1 MKEVTRMHLAKT
13 PYSVEVDAKKTLE
26 GYLAAIEKMM
36 QAEPEVMR
44 EIEAR
49 MVELL
54 AERGVA
60 KDGVISLDDVNAL
73 KTQMGDP
80 KEFSENGETRES
92 SNETVES
99 PSDTRRK
106 SQKRLMRDAQQGVLG
121 GVCSGL
127 AAYFGID
134 VVLVRLIA
142 VGLLFVSFGTA
153 VLAYIVLWLVVPE
166 AKTAADKLQ
175 MRGEPVTLD
184 SLKNFS
190 MGEITG
196 RDIVSNGSEIA
207 RKCIGITT
215 GVIALIMMAGFLI
228 ALVVG
233 GWSGFSIIGL
243 LDSFAAQ
250 PYVLGML
257 ISLIIGGVALVLL
270 CGLFA
275 AMALTWRARRSV
287 VLSMLAALI
296 VGSLAVSST
305 AIFGLQVSAELP
317 RDVKRLTRVVKLDLP
332 DMTGVKSIRMKDD
345 TMHLSLQYKKSS
357 EPTRA
362 ELHYMD
368 LKGVEKPEVKFDRQ
382 GDVLYVNVSH
392 KSNSRC
398 VNGSAGAVFLL
409 GSRTGMLC
417 GGDFNWAR
425 VVFYGPVDIVT
436 GDTNQFELAE

>member
-1 MKEVTRMHLAKT
+1 MHLAKT
-13 PYSVEVDAKKTLE
+13 PYSVEVDAKKALE
-26 GYLAAIEKMM
+26 GYLVAIEKTM

-99 PSDTRRK
+99 PSDMHRK
-106 SQKRLMRDAQQGVLG
+106 SQKRLMRDTQQGVLG

-296 VGSLAVSST
+296 VGSLAISST
-305 AIFGLQVSAELP
+305 AILGLQVSAELP

-345 TMHLSLQYKKSS
+345 AMHLSLQYKKSS

-368 LKGVEKPEVKFDRQ
+368 LKGVEKPEIKFDRQ

-425 VVFYGPVDIVT
+425 VVFYGPVDIIT
-436 GDTNQFELAE
+436 GDTSQFELAE

>member
-13 PYSVEVDAKKTLE
+13 PYSVEVDAKKALE
-26 GYLAAIEKMM
+26 KYLAAIEKTM
-36 QAEPEVMR
+36 QAEPEAMR

-73 KTQMGDP
+73 KTQMGDL

-92 SNETVES
+92 SEAAES
-99 PSDTRRK
+99 PNDTRHK
-106 SQKRLMRDAQQGVLG
+106 PPKRLMRDTQQGMLG

-153 VLAYIVLWLVVPE
+153 VLAYIILWLVVPE

-190 MGEITG
+190 MGEIASQ
-196 RDIVSNGSEIA
+196 DIAGNGSEIV

-243 LDSFAAQ
+243 LDGFTAQ

-257 ISLIIGGVALVLL
+257 ISLIIGGIALVLL

-275 AMALTWRARRSV
+275 TMALTWRTRRPV
-287 VLSMLAALI
+287 VLGMLAALI
-296 VGSLAVSST
+296 VGSLAISST
-305 AIFGLQVSAELP
+305 AIFGLQASTELS

-345 TMHLSLQYKKSS
+345 SMHLSLQYKKSS

-382 GDVLYVNVSH
+382 GDVLYVSVSH

-417 GGDFNWAR
+417 GSDFNWVR
-425 VVFYGPVDIVT
+425 VVFYGPVDIIT

>member
-13 PYSVEVDAKKTLE
+13 PYSVEVDAKKALE
-26 GYLAAIEKMM
+26 GYLVAIEKTM

-99 PSDTRRK
+99 PSDMHRK
-106 SQKRLMRDAQQGVLG
+106 SQKRLMRDTQQGVLG

-275 AMALTWRARRSV
+275 AIALTWRARRSV

-357 EPTRA
+357 EPARA

-436 GDTNQFELAE
+436 GDANQFELAE

>member
-13 PYSVEVDAKKTLE
+13 PYSVEVDAKKALE
-26 GYLAAIEKMM
+26 GYLAAIEKTMR
-36 QAEPEVMR
+36 AEPEVMR
-44 EIEAR
+44 EIETR

-99 PSDTRRK
+99 PSDMHRK
-106 SQKRLMRDAQQGVLG
+106 SQKRLMRDTQQGVLG

-190 MGEITG
+190 MGEIAG

-215 GVIALIMMAGFLI
+215 GVVALIMMAGFLI

-243 LDSFAAQ
+243 LDGFTAQ
-250 PYVLGML
+250 PYALGML
-257 ISLIIGGVALVLL
+257 ISLIVGGIALVLL

-275 AMALTWRARRSV
+275 TMALTWQTRRSV

-296 VGSLAVSST
+296 IGSFAISST

-362 ELHYMD
+362 ELHYID
-368 LKGVEKPEVKFDRQ
+368 LRGVEKPEIKFDRQ

-425 VVFYGPVDIVT
+425 VVFYGPVDIIT

>member
-13 PYSVEVDAKKTLE
+13 PYSVEVDAKKALE
-26 GYLAAIEKMM
+26 GYLAAIEKTMR
-36 QAEPEVMR
+36 AEPEVMR
-44 EIEAR
+44 EIETR

-54 AERGVA
+54 AERGGA

-99 PSDTRRK
+99 PSDMHRK
-106 SQKRLMRDAQQGVLG
+106 SQKRLMRDTQQGVLG

-296 VGSLAVSST
+296 VGSLAISST
-305 AIFGLQVSAELP
+305 AIFGLQASTELP

-345 TMHLSLQYKKSS
+345 SMHLSLQYKKSS

-368 LKGVEKPEVKFDRQ
+368 LKGVEKPEIKFDRQ

-425 VVFYGPVDIVT
+425 VVFYGPVDIIT
-436 GDTNQFELAE
+436 GDTSQFELAE

>member
-1 MKEVTRMHLAKT
+1 
-13 PYSVEVDAKKTLE
+13 
-26 GYLAAIEKMM
+26 
-36 QAEPEVMR
+36 
-44 EIEAR
+44 
-49 MVELL
+49 
-54 AERGVA
+54 
-60 KDGVISLDDVNAL
+60 
-73 KTQMGDP
+73 
-80 KEFSENGETRES
+80 
-92 SNETVES
+92 
-99 PSDTRRK
+99 
-106 SQKRLMRDAQQGVLG
+106 MRDTQQGVLG

-153 VLAYIVLWLVVPE
+153 VLVYIVLWLVVPE

-190 MGEITG
+190 MGEIAG
-196 RDIVSNGSEIA
+196 RDIVSNGSEIV

-215 GVIALIMMAGFLI
+215 GVVALIMMADFLI

-243 LDSFAAQ
+243 LDGFTAQ

-257 ISLIIGGVALVLL
+257 ISLIVGGIALVLL

-275 AMALTWRARRSV
+275 TMALTWRTRRSV
-287 VLSMLAALI
+287 VLSILAALI
-296 VGSLAVSST
+296 IGSFAISST

-317 RDVKRLTRVVKLDLP
+317 RDVKRLARVVKLNLP

-345 TMHLSLQYKKSS
+345 AMHLSLQYKKSS

-382 GDVLYVNVSH
+382 GDV
-392 KSNSRC
+392 
-398 VNGSAGAVFLL
+398 
-409 GSRTGMLC
+409 
-417 GGDFNWAR
+417 
-425 VVFYGPVDIVT
+425 
-436 GDTNQFELAE
+436 

>member
-13 PYSVEVDAKKTLE
+13 PYSVEVDAKKALE
-26 GYLAAIEKMM
+26 GYLAAIEKTMR
-36 QAEPEVMR
+36 AEPEVMR
-44 EIEAR
+44 EIETR

-99 PSDTRRK
+99 PSDMHRK
-106 SQKRLMRDAQQGVLG
+106 SQKRLMRDTQQGVLG

-275 AMALTWRARRSV
+275 AIALTWRARRSV

-345 TMHLSLQYKKSS
+345 AMHLSLQYKKSS

-368 LKGVEKPEVKFDRQ
+368 LKGVEKPEIKFDRQ

-425 VVFYGPVDIVT
+425 VVFYGPVDIIT
-436 GDTNQFELAE
+436 GDTSQFELAE

>member
-13 PYSVEVDAKKTLE
+13 PYSIEVDAKKALE
-26 GYLAAIEKMM
+26 KYLAAIEKTM
-36 QAEPEVMR
+36 QAEPEAMR

-92 SNETVES
+92 SDEATES
-99 PSDTRRK
+99 PNDTRYK
-106 SQKRLMRDAQQGVLG
+106 PSKRLMRDTQQGVLG

-153 VLAYIVLWLVVPE
+153 VLVYIVLWLVVPE

-190 MGEITG
+190 MSEIAG

-215 GVIALIMMAGFLI
+215 GVVALIMMAGFLI

-243 LDSFAAQ
+243 LDGFTAQ
-250 PYVLGML
+250 PYALGML
-257 ISLIIGGVALVLL
+257 ISLIVGGIALVLL

-275 AMALTWRARRSV
+275 TMALTWRTRRSV

-296 VGSLAVSST
+296 IGSFAISST

-368 LKGVEKPEVKFDRQ
+368 LKGAEKPEVKFDRR
-382 GDVLYVNVSH
+382 GDVLYVDVSH
-392 KSNSRC
+392 KYSDRC
-398 VNGSAGAVFLL
+398 VNGSAGAAFLL

-417 GGDFNWAR
+417 GSGFNWAR
-425 VVFYGPVDIVT
+425 VVFYGPVDIIT

>member
-13 PYSVEVDAKKTLE
+13 PYSVEVDAKKALE
-26 GYLAAIEKMM
+26 GYLAAIEKTMR
-36 QAEPEVMR
+36 AEPEVMR
-44 EIEAR
+44 EIETR

-99 PSDTRRK
+99 PSDMHRK
-106 SQKRLMRDAQQGVLG
+106 SQKRLMRDTQQGVLG

-215 GVIALIMMAGFLI
+215 GVVALIMMAGFLI

-296 VGSLAVSST
+296 VGSLAISST

-345 TMHLSLQYKKSS
+345 AMHLSLQYKKSS

-368 LKGVEKPEVKFDRQ
+368 LKGVEKPEIKFDRQ

-425 VVFYGPVDIVT
+425 VVFYGPVDIIT
-436 GDTNQFELAE
+436 GDTSQFELAE

>member
-13 PYSVEVDAKKTLE
+13 PYSVEVDAKKALE
-26 GYLAAIEKMM
+26 GYLAAIEKTMR
-36 QAEPEVMR
+36 AEPEVMR
-44 EIEAR
+44 EIETR

-99 PSDTRRK
+99 PSDMHRK
-106 SQKRLMRDAQQGVLG
+106 SQKRLMRDTQQGVLG

-257 ISLIIGGVALVLL
+257 ISLILGGVALVLL

-275 AMALTWRARRSV
+275 AIALTWRARRSV

-357 EPTRA
+357 EPARA

-436 GDTNQFELAE
+436 GDANQFELAE

>member
-92 SNETVES
+92 SNETVEW

-106 SQKRLMRDAQQGVLG
+106 SQKRLMRDTQQGVLG

>member
-13 PYSVEVDAKKTLE
+13 PYSVEVDAKKALE
-26 GYLAAIEKMM
+26 GYLAAIEKTMR
-36 QAEPEVMR
+36 AEPEVMR
-44 EIEAR
+44 EIETR

-99 PSDTRRK
+99 PSDMHRK
-106 SQKRLMRDAQQGVLG
+106 SQKRLMRDTQQGVLG

-153 VLAYIVLWLVVPE
+153 VLAYIVLWLVGPE

-196 RDIVSNGSEIA
+196 RDIAGHGSEIA

-296 VGSLAVSST
+296 VGSLAISST

-345 TMHLSLQYKKSS
+345 AMHLSLQYKKSS

-368 LKGVEKPEVKFDRQ
+368 LKGVEKPEIKFDRQ

-425 VVFYGPVDIVT
+425 VVFYGPVDIIT
-436 GDTNQFELAE
+436 GDTSQFELAE

>member
-13 PYSVEVDAKKTLE
+13 PYSVEVDAKKALE
-26 GYLAAIEKMM
+26 GYLAAIEKTMR
-36 QAEPEVMR
+36 AEPEVMR
-44 EIEAR
+44 EIETR

-99 PSDTRRK
+99 PSDMHRK
-106 SQKRLMRDAQQGVLG
+106 SQKRLMRDTQQGVLG

-296 VGSLAVSST
+296 VGSLAISST

-345 TMHLSLQYKKSS
+345 AMHLSLQYKKSS

-368 LKGVEKPEVKFDRQ
+368 LKGVEKPEIKFDRQ

-425 VVFYGPVDIVT
+425 VVFYGPVDIIT
-436 GDTNQFELAE
+436 GDTSQFELAE

>member
-13 PYSVEVDAKKTLE
+13 PYSVEVDAKKALE
-26 GYLAAIEKMM
+26 GYLAAIEKTMR
-36 QAEPEVMR
+36 AEPEVMR
-44 EIEAR
+44 EIETR

-99 PSDTRRK
+99 PSDMHRK
-106 SQKRLMRDAQQGVLG
+106 SQKRLMRDTQQGVLG

-153 VLAYIVLWLVVPE
+153 VLVYIVLWLVVPE

-184 SLKNFS
+184 GLKNFS
-190 MGEITG
+190 MSEIAG

-215 GVIALIMMAGFLI
+215 GVVALIMMAGFLI

-243 LDSFAAQ
+243 LDGFTAQ
-250 PYVLGML
+250 PYALGML
-257 ISLIIGGVALVLL
+257 ISLIVGGIALVLL

-275 AMALTWRARRSV
+275 TMALTWQTRRSV

-296 VGSLAVSST
+296 IGSFAISST

-362 ELHYMD
+362 ELHYID
-368 LKGVEKPEVKFDRQ
+368 LRGVEKPEIKFDRQ

-425 VVFYGPVDIVT
+425 VVFYGPVDIIT

>member
-13 PYSVEVDAKKTLE
+13 PYSVEVDAKKALE
-26 GYLAAIEKMM
+26 GYLAAIEKTMR
-36 QAEPEVMR
+36 AEPEVMR
-44 EIEAR
+44 EIETR

-99 PSDTRRK
+99 PSDMHRK
-106 SQKRLMRDAQQGVLG
+106 SQKRLMRDTQQGVLG

-345 TMHLSLQYKKSS
+345 AMHLGLQYKKSS

>member
-1 MKEVTRMHLAKT
+1 M
-13 PYSVEVDAKKTLE
+13 
-26 GYLAAIEKMM
+26 
-36 QAEPEVMR
+36 
-44 EIEAR
+44 
-49 MVELL
+49 
-54 AERGVA
+54 
-60 KDGVISLDDVNAL
+60 
-73 KTQMGDP
+73 
-80 KEFSENGETRES
+80 
-92 SNETVES
+92 
-99 PSDTRRK
+99 
-106 SQKRLMRDAQQGVLG
+106 
-121 GVCSGL
+121 
-127 AAYFGID
+127 
-134 VVLVRLIA
+134 
-142 VGLLFVSFGTA
+142 SFGTA
-153 VLAYIVLWLVVPE
+153 VLVYIVLWLVVPE

-190 MGEITG
+190 MSEIAG

-215 GVIALIMMAGFLI
+215 GVVALIMMAGFLI

-243 LDSFAAQ
+243 LDGFTAQ
-250 PYVLGML
+250 PYALGML
-257 ISLIIGGVALVLL
+257 ISLIVGGIALVLL

-275 AMALTWRARRSV
+275 TMALTWRARRSV

-296 VGSLAVSST
+296 IGSFAISST

-362 ELHYMD
+362 ELHYID
-368 LKGVEKPEVKFDRQ
+368 LRGVEKPEVKFDRQ
-382 GDVLYVNVSH
+382 GDVLYVDVNH

-425 VVFYGPVDIVT
+425 VVFYGPVDIIT

>member
-13 PYSVEVDAKKTLE
+13 PYSVEVDAKKALE
-26 GYLAAIEKMM
+26 GYLAAIEKTMR
-36 QAEPEVMR
+36 AEPEVMR
-44 EIEAR
+44 EIETR

-99 PSDTRRK
+99 PSDMHRK
-106 SQKRLMRDAQQGVLG
+106 SQKRLMRDTQQGVLG

-275 AMALTWRARRSV
+275 AMALTWRVRRSV
-287 VLSMLAALI
+287 VLGMLVALI

>member
-13 PYSVEVDAKKTLE
+13 PYSVEVDAKKALE
-26 GYLAAIEKMM
+26 GYLAAIEKTMR
-36 QAEPEVMR
+36 AEPEVMR
-44 EIEAR
+44 EIETR

-99 PSDTRRK
+99 PSDMHRK
-106 SQKRLMRDAQQGVLG
+106 SQKRLMRDTQQGVLG

-190 MGEITG
+190 MGEIEG

-296 VGSLAVSST
+296 VGSLAISST

-345 TMHLSLQYKKSS
+345 AMHLSLQYKKSS

-368 LKGVEKPEVKFDRQ
+368 LKGVEKPEIKFDRQ

-425 VVFYGPVDIVT
+425 VVFYGPVDIIT
-436 GDTNQFELAE
+436 GDTSQFELAE

>member
-13 PYSVEVDAKKTLE
+13 PYSVEVDAKKALE
-26 GYLAAIEKMM
+26 GYLVAIEKTM

-99 PSDTRRK
+99 PSDMHRK
-106 SQKRLMRDAQQGVLG
+106 SQKRLMRDTQQGVLG

-296 VGSLAVSST
+296 VGSLAISST
-305 AIFGLQVSAELP
+305 AILGLQVSAELP

-345 TMHLSLQYKKSS
+345 AMHLSLQYKKSS

-368 LKGVEKPEVKFDRQ
+368 LKGVEKPEIKFDRQ

-425 VVFYGPVDIVT
+425 VVFYGPVDIIT
-436 GDTNQFELAE
+436 GDTSQFELAE

>member
-13 PYSVEVDAKKTLE
+13 PYSVEVDAKKALE
-26 GYLAAIEKMM
+26 GYLAAIEKTMR
-36 QAEPEVMR
+36 AEPEVMR
-44 EIEAR
+44 EIETR

-99 PSDTRRK
+99 PSDMHRK
-106 SQKRLMRDAQQGVLG
+106 SQKRLMRDTQQGVLG

-296 VGSLAVSST
+296 VGSLAISST

-345 TMHLSLQYKKSS
+345 AMHLSLQYKKSS

-368 LKGVEKPEVKFDRQ
+368 LKGVEKPEIKFDRQ

-425 VVFYGPVDIVT
+425 VVFYGPVDIIT
-436 GDTNQFELAE
+436 GDMNQFELAE